1 MDLDEAVTE
10 LYAAPLEE
18 FVAVRTR
25 LAQAAGRPAAA
36 EIKALRKPTVTAWL
50 LNQLARE
57 HTDVVAT
64 VDDLGRRMRAAQA
77 AADMTALREL
87 RPERDAVLRDC
98 VAAVRDVAEEH
109 GRSLSQAGAD
119 EVSATVIAA
128 LADVESQAALASG
141 MLVKTLSYS
150 GFGEVD
156 IDDAVATRARL
167 RVVTGGDDEGGDDA
181 GGDDAGGDD
190 EGGTDAAD
198 PDEHDL
204 AASALARAEAE
215 HARVTHEAQVRLQT
229 AEAELAQATTELQ
242 DAEAALAAARERA
255 SAARQEARR
264 RGRERDAAAKRVA
277 EARRGSPRS

>member
-181 GGDDAGGDD
+181 GGDD
-190 EGGTDAAD
+190 EGGTDAAA

-204 AASALARAEAE
+204 AAAALARAEAE

>member
-57 HTDVVAT
+57 QTDVVAT

-181 GGDDAGGDD
+181 GGDDA
-190 EGGTDAAD
+190 AD

-204 AASALARAEAE
+204 AAAALARAEAE

-242 DAEAALAAARERA
+242 DAKAALAAARERA

>member
-167 RVVTGGDDEGGDDA
+167 RVVTGGDDEGGDD
-181 GGDDAGGDD
+181 
-190 EGGTDAAD
+190 EGGTDAAA

-204 AASALARAEAE
+204 AAAALARAEAE

>member
-167 RVVTGGDDEGGDDA
+167 RVVTGGDDEGGDD
-181 GGDDAGGDD
+181 
-190 EGGTDAAD
+190 EEGTDAAA

-204 AASALARAEAE
+204 AAAALARAEAE

>member
-25 LAQAAGRPAAA
+25 LAQAAGRPGAA

-167 RVVTGGDDEGGDDA
+167 RVVTGGDDEGGDD
-181 GGDDAGGDD
+181 

-204 AASALARAEAE
+204 AAAALARAEAE

>member
-57 HTDVVAT
+57 QTDVVAT

-167 RVVTGGDDEGGDDA
+167 RVVTGGGDEGRT
-181 GGDDAGGDD
+181 DAGGDD
-190 EGGTDAAD
+190 EGGTDAAA

-204 AASALARAEAE
+204 AAAALARAEAE

>member
-167 RVVTGGDDEGGDDA
+167 RVVTGGDDEGG
-181 GGDDAGGDD
+181 
-190 EGGTDAAD
+190 TDAAD

-204 AASALARAEAE
+204 AAAALARAEAE

>member
-10 LYAAPLEE
+10 LYAVPLED

-25 LAQAAGRPAAA
+25 LAKGADRPVAA

-57 HTDVVAT
+57 QAHVVAT

-77 AADMTALREL
+77 AADMTALRAL

-128 LADVESQAALASG
+128 LADVESQAAMASG
-141 MLVKTLSYS
+141 MLVRTLSYS

-156 IDDAVATRARL
+156 IDDAVAARARL
-167 RVVTGGDDEGGDDA
+167 RVVTGGGETGGPAGAVTDET
-181 GGDDAGGDD
+181 
-190 EGGTDAAD
+190 GTAPHDRAAPGEHDAAAD
-198 PDEHDL
+198 
-204 AASALARAEAE
+204 ALARAEAE
-215 HARVTHEAQVRLQT
+215 HARATHEAQVRLQT
-229 AEAELAQATTELQ
+229 AEAELAQASAELQ
-242 DAEAALAAARERA
+242 AAEAALAAAREQA
-255 SAARQEARR
+255 STARQEARR
-264 RGRERDAAAKRVA
+264 RSRERDAAAKRVA
-277 EARRGSPRS
+277 EVRRGSPKG

>member
-181 GGDDAGGDD
+181 GGDD

-204 AASALARAEAE
+204 AAAALARAEAE

>member
-57 HTDVVAT
+57 QTDVVAT

-167 RVVTGGDDEGGDDA
+167 RVVTGGDDEGGDD
-181 GGDDAGGDD
+181 

-204 AASALARAEAE
+204 AAAALARAEAE

>member
-167 RVVTGGDDEGGDDA
+167 RVVTGGDDEGGDD
-181 GGDDAGGDD
+181 

-204 AASALARAEAE
+204 AAAALARAEAE

>member
-10 LYAAPLEE
+10 LYAVPLEE

-25 LAQAAGRPAAA
+25 LAKGADRPVAA

-167 RVVTGGDDEGGDDA
+167 RVVTGGDDEGGDD
-181 GGDDAGGDD
+181 
-190 EGGTDAAD
+190 EEGTDAAA

-204 AASALARAEAE
+204 AAAALARAEAE

-229 AEAELAQATTELQ
+229 AEAELARATTELQ